1 MMSMLLIEAKIK
13 CGGMDME
20 IGIKLKKAR
29 NEKGIT
35 QEQAAEA
42 LGVSRQTI
50 SNWENNKSYPDIIS
64 VIKMSDIY
72 SVALT
77 TCSRRKNQ

>member
-1 MMSMLLIEAKIK
+1 MMSMLLIEAKTK
-13 CGGMDME
+13 RGGMDME

-29 NEKGIT
+29 DEKGIT

-50 SNWENNKSYPDIIS
+50 SN
-64 VIKMSDIY
+64 
-72 SVALT
+72 
-77 TCSRRKNQ
+77 